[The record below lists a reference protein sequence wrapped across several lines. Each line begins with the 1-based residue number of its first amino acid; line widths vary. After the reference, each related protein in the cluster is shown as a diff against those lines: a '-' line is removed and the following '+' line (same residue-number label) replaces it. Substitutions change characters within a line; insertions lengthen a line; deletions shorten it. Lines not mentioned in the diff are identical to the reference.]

1 MDFNIS
7 FVLGLAFALTA
18 GPALKREAGIMN
30 RYFWRAVLYQ
40 LLVMVPIG
48 IYLVVRWPDWSWMY
62 IIDPSAHPNQM
73 WAGLCCATVGYM
85 SALLAGYISGY
96 LCIRINEESVAK
108 LLMALG
114 IIGLVL
120 ATFLPY
126 LPRPGILW
134 LGTTSEFRAGGA
146 KLAVS
151 DPAWVISF
159 VIIGVYFFVPL
170 AYLVRKNRKE
180 SQSASA

>member
-30 RYFWRAVLYQ
+30 RYFWRAVCFQ

-62 IIDPSAHPNQM
+62 IIDPSEHPNQM
-73 WAGLCCATVGYM
+73 WVGLFCATAGYM
-85 SALLAGYISGY
+85 AALLAGYISGY
-96 LCIRINEESVAK
+96 LCIRINEESVAR
-108 LLMALG
+108 LLMTLG
-114 IIGLVL
+114 IIGLIA

-134 LGTTSEFRAGGA
+134 LGTTEQFRFGGA
-146 KLAVS
+146 KLAIT
-151 DPAWVISF
+151 DPAWVVSF
-159 VIIGVYFFVPL
+159 AVIGVYFFVPFL
-170 AYLVRKNRKE
+170 ILLRKNRKD
-180 SQSASA
+180 SQSVPA